1 MNIGD
6 KAKGFKF
13 TDHKNSAGLG
23 YHERMEKH
31 VGMSGTINDIGP
43 FLPQDTTNVWFTIE
57 YESGACYGYPI
68 REYLL
73 IHREERLNE
82 LGILGDAEISQKS
95 GI

>member
-31 VGMSGTINDIGP
+31 VGMSGTIVDIR
-43 FLPQDTTNVWFTIE
+43 QNVWFTIE
-57 YESGACYGYPI
+57 YESGAWSYPI
-68 REYLL
+68 KEYLAVQ
-73 IHREERLNE
+73 REQKLKE
-82 LGILGDAEISQKS
+82 LGILGDAEIPQKS

>member
-31 VGMSGTINDIGP
+31 VGMSGTIADR
-43 FLPQDTTNVWFTIE
+43 QNVWFTIE

-68 REYLL
+68 REYLAL
-73 IHREERLNE
+73 QREERLKE
-82 LGILGDAEISQKS
+82 LGL
-95 GI
+95 

>member
-31 VGMSGTINDIGP
+31 VGMSGTIADIR
-43 FLPQDTTNVWFTIE
+43 QNVWFTIE

>member
-43 FLPQDTTNVWFTIE
+43 FPNVWFTIE
-57 YESGACYGYPI
+57 YESGASYGYPI
-68 REYLL
+68 REYLV
-73 IHREERLNE
+73 IQREERLKE
-82 LGILGDAEISQKS
+82 LGI
-95 GI
+95 